1 MNRCKAGFLAAFFP
15 TRFERFPPLPPALP
29 ALVRFTNS
37 PPQHRVSLTRG
48 ALINPGLCTSQA
60 AGLRRRLLCPSNT
73 KTTTC
78 AQPISAVDGAQRA
91 SRSERAPRP
100 VVPRQNIYD
109 GGPACQ
115 PPPNSDA
122 CTAAGGR
129 SGWLAAIRER
139 TERDTRAGSGS
150 WAPPTA
156 GCLTYC
162 FVRECP
168 RFLLPAAS
176 VAGSGVNL

>member
-73 KTTTC
+73 KTTT
-78 AQPISAVDGAQRA
+78 ARNRSRPSLALNERQDPSALP
-91 SRSERAPRP
+91 S
-100 VVPRQNIYD
+100 
-109 GGPACQ
+109 GPAPEYLRRWARVPATPQQRRVYGRGRALWLAGCH
-115 PPPNSDA
+115 SRADGERH
-122 CTAAGGR
+122 AGGIWQLGPAD
-129 SGWLAAIRER
+129 SWMPHSESA
-139 TERDTRAGSGS
+139 RAFYY
-150 WAPPTA
+150 PP
-156 GCLTYC
+156 
-162 FVRECP
+162 
-168 RFLLPAAS
+168 LPWRGAE
-176 VAGSGVNL
+176 